1 MKRDSTAA
9 AAQRLPTQPN
19 FARSKRGIMGTFPA
33 PKILASRV
41 SVGKCSRLETVALLL
56 ADLVPRDRKA
66 GRVKILQQRR

>member
-1 MKRDSTAA
+1 
-9 AAQRLPTQPN
+9 
-19 FARSKRGIMGTFPA
+19 MGTFPA

-41 SVGKCSRLETVALLL
+41 SVGKCSRLETVVLLL

>member
-1 MKRDSTAA
+1 
-9 AAQRLPTQPN
+9 
-19 FARSKRGIMGTFPA
+19 MGTFPA